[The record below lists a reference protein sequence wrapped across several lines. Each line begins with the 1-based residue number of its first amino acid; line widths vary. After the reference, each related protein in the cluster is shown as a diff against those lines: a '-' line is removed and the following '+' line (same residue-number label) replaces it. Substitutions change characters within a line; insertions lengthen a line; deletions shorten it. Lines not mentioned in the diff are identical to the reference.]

1 MRVKEFVFP
10 SFMQSVLHALWW
22 AGQGLPDENIGQ
34 LSITDKTAAKVKV
47 RKKRFILIH
56 DFGDL

>member
-1 MRVKEFVFP
+1 
-10 SFMQSVLHALWW
+10 MQPVLRALWW
-22 AGQGLPDENIGQ
+22 AGQRLPDENIGQ

-47 RKKRFILIH
+47 REKRFILTH